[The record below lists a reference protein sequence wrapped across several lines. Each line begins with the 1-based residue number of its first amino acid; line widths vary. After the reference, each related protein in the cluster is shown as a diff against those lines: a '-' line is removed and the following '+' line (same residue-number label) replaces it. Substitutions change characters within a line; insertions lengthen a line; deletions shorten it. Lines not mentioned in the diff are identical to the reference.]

1 MRSLSIII
9 FLLAATAAT
18 TFSQIVTDLYQYHY
32 TTVSPAFAGTAGNK
46 ITFQGSLWLD
56 EHDNSVATS
65 FIGAEFNIK
74 KINSGI
80 GFNATTFRGEED
92 LSLMNVIYNYH
103 FKIGEKSKFIVGTRL
118 SSLQVSSRVYAATG
132 FVGNIGVQLK
142 GPRAYAGVSID
153 NVVTSE
159 LRHFNYFTT
168 RVWNI
173 IVGRDIKVGEDFESM
188 NSVYVAT
195 AKEDWFVSANTSVV
209 IKKLVILGLS
219 LDFAKDIDDV
229 FWKGNAGIRFGDV
242 GRVLFSVYTKSF
254 QVVPERKFSGQMML
268 QFNLS
273 KNEE

>member
-103 FKIGEKSKFIVGTRL
+103 FKIGEKSKFI
-118 SSLQVSSRVYAATG
+118 
-132 FVGNIGVQLK
+132 VGNIGVQLK